1 MGLALEEM
9 NGIINQLLSHTSIK
23 LKIDDLII
31 QFQLIS

>member
-1 MGLALEEM
+1 MGLALEKM
-9 NGIINQLLSHTSIK
+9 NGIINQLLSQTSIK

>member
-9 NGIINQLLSHTSIK
+9 NGIINQLLSQTSIK